1 MFQVVSYV
9 MVECQSMQL
18 ISDNRSCLTSV
29 AALNNMCTN
38 VSSLKSGHT
47 MILTFKKHFF
57 GEMKIT
63 RTRMKTRIEEQ
74 ERWKRI

>member
-29 AALNNMCTN
+29 AALNNVCTN
-38 VSSLKSGHT
+38 ISRRKSGHT
-47 MILTFKKHFF
+47 MILTFKKYFF